1 VTSNGEDRGRA
12 DAAPRGQK
20 HRWLSLALGV
30 LVIACVAAAQ
40 AAGWFDAAERRTIDL
55 RFAHTQW
62 RDHPMSDEIR
72 HVDIDESS
80 LHSIGRWPW
89 PRSVLA
95 DALDEIQRAGARTI
109 AVDQLLSEPTSLRH
123 PAEGGAPIDDDAVLA
138 AAVGRTRSVL
148 ATRLAAPSAL
158 IEAEEWPERLLGLLD
173 RLDEDITAEATS
185 ATQGLGLAAEERDR
199 FLTAPLAFKEAAA
212 RRALR
217 RMSPFDQEP
226 LAFDAYL
233 ERITRDASEHLGDF
247 PERPMLMR
255 VWKQHEAWRHLQPH
269 LLPGRSLEH
278 QGPAPPISKLAA
290 SASGVGFVDFEH
302 DPDNAVRGLAL
313 RRPAVGGEMLQFG
326 LAAAALHRGVDPQ
339 SVSFTSD
346 AIQLGDQHIGLEDER
361 LFLAWPTT
369 ATDWTGL
376 LRRSAGDGPTA
387 GHVSIGALVS
397 LARERRRLADLH
409 RQLEAVTRELGADL
423 FGSEEL
429 TDAQRE
435 EIPDEVAFRLEDA
448 QAQRAEGPLSAEER
462 DLIAPYEHWRLLTD
476 GVGVG
481 ATRLATAEAWLRA
494 ALHEKLVFVGFVY
507 TGAASDVVSTPL
519 GAATP
524 GVVVNAVVADM
535 ALSGRS
541 LRKPPAWSG
550 FALTVLLGV
559 LCTLATLL
567 PFLGSLLL
575 AALVLS
581 GFGAASLWLFG
592 GPGWVV
598 PVSAPLIGGAAAW
611 VGCTALVGALS
622 QRDRQRILRQFRAR
636 VSTQLVDYLVNNE
649 KVVSVGGEERE
660 VTVLFTDLAGFT
672 AVSESL
678 DGPAVVALLNRVM
691 GALTRNL
698 IARGAY
704 VNKFLGDGVMAFW
717 SAFVPEPNQAE
728 KACRAALACQEA
740 IERINA
746 ESPEGAPQLSARVGI
761 TTGSVIVGDCGAPPD
776 LNDYTVIGD
785 NVNLSARLESA
796 NKQFGTGIMV
806 NGRTRAEARDTDL
819 KFRYLGRLVV
829 VGQTIPVRVFELM
842 PAGVDP
848 ALIELTDRA
857 VNAYAEGEFDESEQA
872 WQSLVDRFGPSKLAT
887 AYRAAIKDARVNP
900 DKFHGAIHLLQ
911 K

>member
-1 VTSNGEDRGRA
+1 
-12 DAAPRGQK
+12 
-20 HRWLSLALGV
+20 
-30 LVIACVAAAQ
+30 
-40 AAGWFDAAERRTIDL
+40 
-55 RFAHTQW
+55 
-62 RDHPMSDEIR
+62 
-72 HVDIDESS
+72 
-80 LHSIGRWPW
+80 
-89 PRSVLA
+89 
-95 DALDEIQRAGARTI
+95 
-109 AVDQLLSEPTSLRH
+109 
-123 PAEGGAPIDDDAVLA
+123 
-138 AAVGRTRSVL
+138 
-148 ATRLAAPSAL
+148 
-158 IEAEEWPERLLGLLD
+158 
-173 RLDEDITAEATS
+173 
-185 ATQGLGLAAEERDR
+185 
-199 FLTAPLAFKEAAA
+199 
-212 RRALR
+212 
-217 RMSPFDQEP
+217 
-226 LAFDAYL
+226 
-233 ERITRDASEHLGDF
+233 
-247 PERPMLMR
+247 
-255 VWKQHEAWRHLQPH
+255 
-269 LLPGRSLEH
+269 
-278 QGPAPPISKLAA
+278 
-290 SASGVGFVDFEH
+290 
-302 DPDNAVRGLAL
+302 
-313 RRPAVGGEMLQFG
+313 
-326 LAAAALHRGVDPQ
+326 
-339 SVSFTSD
+339 
-346 AIQLGDQHIGLEDER
+346 
-361 LFLAWPTT
+361 
-369 ATDWTGL
+369 
-376 LRRSAGDGPTA
+376 
-387 GHVSIGALVS
+387 
-397 LARERRRLADLH
+397 
-409 RQLEAVTRELGADL
+409 
-423 FGSEEL
+423 
-429 TDAQRE
+429 
-435 EIPDEVAFRLEDA
+435 
-448 QAQRAEGPLSAEER
+448 
-462 DLIAPYEHWRLLTD
+462 
-476 GVGVG
+476 
-481 ATRLATAEAWLRA
+481 
-494 ALHEKLVFVGFVY
+494 
-507 TGAASDVVSTPL
+507 
-519 GAATP
+519 
-524 GVVVNAVVADM
+524 
-535 ALSGRS
+535 
-541 LRKPPAWSG
+541 
-550 FALTVLLGV
+550 
-559 LCTLATLL
+559 
-567 PFLGSLLL
+567 
-575 AALVLS
+575 
-581 GFGAASLWLFG
+581 
-592 GPGWVV
+592 V